1 MKRTMSKSDRIIDAA
16 VKVIAKNGYHG
27 AKVTAIAKEAGVADG
42 TIYLYFKNKEHLLIS
57 LFQAKMGSFIE
68 YSEAQIAHHQSA
80 TQQLAGLIEAHLEQ
94 LSVDYDLAVVT
105 QIELRQS
112 NQEMRHNIAA
122 VLKPYLHLIDRVIR
136 NGMESGE
143 FSNELDYR
151 LARQMVFGTIDE
163 VVTSWMASGFKYELL
178 ETRHGIHRMLIKGLS

>member
-80 TQQLAGLIEAHLEQ
+80 TQQLAALIEAHLEQ

-112 NQEMRHNIAA
+112 NQEMRHNIAT

-143 FSNELDYR
+143 FSQTLDYR
-151 LARQMVFGTIDE
+151 LGRQMVFGTIDE
-163 VVTSWMASGFKYELL
+163 VVTSWMASGFKYDLL
-178 ETRHGIHRMLIKGLS
+178 ETRHGIHQMLIKGLS

>member
-57 LFQAKMGSFIE
+57 LFEAKMGSFIE

-80 TQQLAGLIEAHLEQ
+80 TEQLAGLIEAHLEQ

-112 NQEMRHNIAA
+112 NQEMRQKIAA
-122 VLKPYLHLIDRVIR
+122 VLKPYLHLIDRVIH
-136 NGMESGE
+136 NGIESGE
-143 FSNELDYR
+143 FSTELDHR

-163 VVTSWMASGFKYELL
+163 VVTSWMASGFKYDLL
-178 ETRHGIHRMLIKGLS
+178 ETRHGVHRMLIKGLS